1 MDSFEGIKLMNY
13 LIQISNEKESFIQII
28 YIIYF
33 IFYFII
39 IILYTVKLKKILN
52 YNVFK
57 NKMDLSL
64 HNFKLEAL

>member
-1 MDSFEGIKLMNY
+1 MDSFEGIKLMND

>member
-13 LIQISNEKESFIQII
+13 WIQISNEKEAFIQII